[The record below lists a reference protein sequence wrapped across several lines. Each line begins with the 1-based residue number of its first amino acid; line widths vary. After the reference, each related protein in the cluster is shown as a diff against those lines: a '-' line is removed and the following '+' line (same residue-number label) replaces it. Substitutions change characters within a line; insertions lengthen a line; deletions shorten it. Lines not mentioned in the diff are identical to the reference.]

1 MHSAVFSQVI
11 VHILVFQVGELLS
24 ASITDNSG
32 IIGTLSYS
40 SIEGRL
46 YYVYTSGILTDNC
59 VQVFTRSWYYSSN
72 LDMLIRTIFPKG
84 FYILTLL
91 PKYGIYEQ

>member
-1 MHSAVFSQVI
+1 MHSAVFRQVI

-24 ASITDNSG
+24 ASIRDNSD

-59 VQVFTRSWYYSSN
+59 VQVFTQLVFRN
-72 LDMLIRTIFPKG
+72 LDMLIRTIFHRG
-84 FYILTLL
+84 FYVLIFQ
-91 PKYGIYEQ
+91 PKYGIYVQ